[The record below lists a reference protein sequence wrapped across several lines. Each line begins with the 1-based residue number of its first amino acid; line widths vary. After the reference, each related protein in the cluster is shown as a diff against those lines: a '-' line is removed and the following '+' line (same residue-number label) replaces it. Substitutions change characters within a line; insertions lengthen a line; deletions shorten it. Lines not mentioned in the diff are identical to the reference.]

1 LLSRLTRGKT
11 VLPTTTYISVLGFLL
26 DTAVQWIS
34 SDILGLEDIT
44 EIESTRLHDLVELLQ
59 PLESLFVLQPDQV
72 SPLIH

>member
-44 EIESTRLHDLVELLQ
+44 EIESIRLHDLVELLQ

>member
-1 LLSRLTRGKT
+1 

-44 EIESTRLHDLVELLQ
+44 EIESNRLHDLVELLQ

>member
-1 LLSRLTRGKT
+1 M
-11 VLPTTTYISVLGFLL
+11 LPTTTYISVLGFLL

-44 EIESTRLHDLVELLQ
+44 EIESIRLHDLVELLQ

>member
-44 EIESTRLHDLVELLQ
+44 EIESNRLHDLVELLQ

>member
-1 LLSRLTRGKT
+1 M
-11 VLPTTTYISVLGFLL
+11 LPTTTYISVLGFLL

-44 EIESTRLHDLVELLQ
+44 EIESNRLHDLVELLQ

>member
-1 LLSRLTRGKT
+1 